1 MGASPLKSMM
11 PGVNTP
17 QGGSANNDLS
27 FHSQISTNAGNI
39 SRMQL
44 YIDDPDGSKHNRI
57 YRDL

>member
-1 MGASPLKSMM
+1 MGASPLKSII
-11 PGVNTP
+11 PGGNTP
-17 QGGSANNDLS
+17 QGGSNNNDIS
-27 FHSQISTNAGNI
+27 FHSQTSTNAGNF

>member
-1 MGASPLKSMM
+1 MM
-11 PGVNTP
+11 AGGNTP

-27 FHSQISTNAGNI
+27 FHSQSSTNAGNI